1 MQTPGKPI
9 PGTRPA
15 WPAAW
20 LRHPLGW
27 LVAFMLAGSAA
38 FIALRMV
45 TPSDGTQVAPRTWA
59 WTGAGVVVQEH
70 PDRMLLDGDLVTAID
85 GVALGGAGRGW
96 RVPAYQPGDR
106 LTYQVVRAGRTQEVT
121 VILQRADVA
130 GPLLRAW
137 GTILFVVV
145 LFGVVAYLYA
155 RRAGPATAALLVLGG
170 GLLTSTLAVEI
181 GMSAL
186 DTRGGPLLWLYL
198 LNTHAMYLIGWA
210 GQMGF
215 VLLFPRPWPPLAR
228 HRRLLPVVSA
238 APPALLAAWA
248 LAALGGVGFTRWVGR
263 VIAMETLIVTAVLGM
278 TIVLAMA
285 RYLTATDPIARQQL
299 KWLVGGG
306 SLSATLA
313 VAVWFVP
320 ILVTGEGLLPAEWI
334 GFSGLPLVAG
344 LTVAVLRYRLFDL
357 DRIISRTVTYALL
370 TVLLG
375 GGYSGVVLGLGQL
388 LGRDRSSLAVAVAT
402 LAVAAAFQPARHRVQ
417 DVVDRR
423 FNRHRYDAARTI
435 QTFTARLRQQIDL
448 DTLTVELLTVVHQ
461 TMQPTQVSLWL
472 RATPSPESLQRNGG
486 GSPHRARGT

>member
-1 MQTPGKPI
+1 MQTPKKLI

-15 WPAAW
+15 GPPLW

-27 LVAFMLAGSAA
+27 LVAFMLAASAT

-45 TPSDGTQVAPRTWA
+45 TPSDGTQAPPRTWA
-59 WTGAGVVVQEH
+59 WTGAGVVVQAH
-70 PDRMLLDGDLVTAID
+70 PDRMLHDGDVVTAID
-85 GVALGGAGRGW
+85 GAALGGAGHGW

-106 LTYQVVRAGRTQEVT
+106 LPYQVVRGGRTQEVT
-121 VILQRADVA
+121 VTLQRADVA

-145 LFGVVAYLYA
+145 LFGVVAYLYV

-181 GMSAL
+181 GVSAL
-186 DTRGGPLLWLYL
+186 DTRGGLLLWLYL
-198 LNTHAMYLIGWA
+198 LNTHAMYVIGWA
-210 GQMGF
+210 GQVAF

-238 APPALLAAWA
+238 IPPAFLVAWA

-263 VIAMETLIVTAVLGM
+263 VIAVETLIVTAVLGT
-278 TIVLAMA
+278 TIVLAVA
-285 RYLTATDPIARQQL
+285 RYLTATDPVARQQL

-313 VAVWFVP
+313 VAVWYVP
-320 ILVTGEGLLPAEWI
+320 ILVTGKGLLPAEWI

-357 DRIISRTVTYALL
+357 DRVISRTVTYALL

-375 GGYSGVVLGLGQL
+375 GGYAGVALGLGQL

-448 DTLTVELLTVVHQ
+448 DTLTVELLTVVNQ
-461 TMQPTQVSLWL
+461 TRQPTQVSLWL
-472 RATPSPESLQRNGG
+472 RATPSPESLQRKGG
-486 GSPHRARGT
+486 GSPHRT